1 MDKNKLEVNNND
13 FGIIK
18 FPRNQAQADY
28 KISKKKIIRKD
39 GTVFYKKTTTTNDE
53 KISDAC
59 IQIFQQSN
67 LAKDFDYD
75 ILRTKAE
82 NELHPKFKKYNL
94 IVDENKTKK
103 DIKEIEKKQEIA
115 IGQYIRNYIE
125 NNLDLTFE
133 VDFNKFI
140 DMTGIKSASRVGNA
154 LKMLDEVQNKSSYEW
169 RQPIINEDFSE
180 INYELVKVSTI
191 PMITLILDEEM
202 GEKFETIGE
211 YANSDIKNK
220 KAHIKGIKFDINKSY
235 LSSVLGLGRDYTST
249 NRKDR
254 NNFSSS
260 YSYRVDILIR
270 SIEKVQHIPSFNRFT
285 FEQIQKK
292 FGTQFKEYRDFKRRV
307 LNPAIKDI
315 NEYTLLNVELIE
327 HRENNARNKELDAL
341 SFRIFRKI
349 SDDKNTKFGIEK
361 TAYYIASRLFYFTN
375 QKIDNLL
382 GFAKHVEKSFN
393 SLDLVLYDN
402 KYINE
407 WKIECEK
414 AIEAE
419 NELIKFVDSN
429 RKVMTSLGL
438 IYDDKRMCI
447 VKLSYINEG
456 GDEHSNI
463 QSKISLIT
471 TANYRV
477 ENPMTSLLYLNDVVG
492 QEGSATVAIVDYL
505 PFSIANSTG
514 WVEIKD
520 VKDYLKY
527 EETIK
532 TYIIDKKINYFK
544 FEVDIFEEIFHTN
557 IMRGNFKEINEEFR
571 NMLNKINN
579 LA

>member
-260 YSYRVDILIR
+260 YSYRLDILIR

-407 WKIECEK
+407 WRIECEK

-447 VKLSYINEG
+447 VKQSYINED

-471 TANYRV
+471 TANYTV

-532 TYIIDKKINYFK
+532 TYIIHKKINYFK

-557 IMRGNFKEINEEFR
+557 IMRENFKEINEEFR

>member
-1 MDKNKLEVNNND
+1 
-13 FGIIK
+13 
-18 FPRNQAQADY
+18 
-28 KISKKKIIRKD
+28 
-39 GTVFYKKTTTTNDE
+39 
-53 KISDAC
+53 
-59 IQIFQQSN
+59 
-67 LAKDFDYD
+67 
-75 ILRTKAE
+75 
-82 NELHPKFKKYNL
+82 
-94 IVDENKTKK
+94 
-103 DIKEIEKKQEIA
+103 
-115 IGQYIRNYIE
+115 
-125 NNLDLTFE
+125 
-133 VDFNKFI
+133 
-140 DMTGIKSASRVGNA
+140 
-154 LKMLDEVQNKSSYEW
+154 
-169 RQPIINEDFSE
+169 
-180 INYELVKVSTI
+180 
-191 PMITLILDEEM
+191 MITLILDEEM

-260 YSYRVDILIR
+260 YSYRLDILIR

-447 VKLSYINEG
+447 VKQSYINEG

>member
-82 NELHPKFKKYNL
+82 NELHPKFKNYNL

-260 YSYRVDILIR
+260 YSYRLDILIR

-407 WKIECEK
+407 WRIECEK

-447 VKLSYINEG
+447 VKQSYINED

-477 ENPMTSLLYLNDVVG
+477 ENPMTSLLYLNDVVE